1 MYDLGLRIKTLRQQ
15 RGITQETLG
24 RLINKSKSAVC
35 SYETDAQIPPLDV
48 IISIAT
54 ALNVTLDQLV
64 GFDKDGSISL
74 RYLGKPE
81 RQVIDLLLS
90 EFANPTDCG
99 DELSQQ
105 QLLILQKLIY
115 IFTKQKN

>member
-74 RYLGKPE
+74 RYLGKHE

-90 EFANPTDCG
+90 EFANPTSDG
-99 DELSQQ
+99 GELSQQ
-105 QLLILQKLIY
+105 QLLILKKLIY
-115 IFTKQKN
+115 VFTKHKN